1 MSKYFIFLQR
11 EIRFVNFKK
20 FLQVL
25 NRRHI
30 RVKVMQ
36 SIYALH
42 QKNSDDIEKEE
53 KFLLHSIDSIQDL
66 YLIMMSSLIEIR
78 KKEVVFLEAS
88 SKKHL
93 ASPEEKNPNR
103 KFVNNAVLQLL
114 EGSSSLSIA
123 LEKRKI
129 NNWSMNDDY
138 ILILLNEI
146 KQSSLYRNYMSS
158 KKRSF
163 EEDKEFVVD
172 MFTELIAPNEKLYEY
187 LEDNKLTWVD
197 DIPLVNT
204 QIQKQL
210 KQISEADE
218 FRVAKLYKDQE
229 DQEFVSLLFRKTVLN
244 EVELAKEYIDKT
256 PNWDAD
262 RIAEIDTIILKM
274 AICEF
279 LKFPSIPIKV
289 TINEY
294 LELAKEYSTPK
305 SSIFINGILDN
316 LVKEFQNEN
325 KIQKTGRGLIQN

>member
-1 MSKYFIFLQR
+1 M
-11 EIRFVNFKK
+11 
-20 FLQVL
+20 L

-36 SIYALH
+36 SIYAMH
-42 QKNSDDIEKEE
+42 QKSSDDIEKEE
-53 KFLLHSIDSIQDL
+53 KFLRQSIDNIKDL
-66 YLIMMSSLIEIR
+66 YLIMLTSMTEIR
-78 KKEVVFLEAS
+78 KKEIVFLDAS

-93 ASPEEKNPNR
+93 ATPEEKNPNK

-114 EGSSSLSIA
+114 EENSSLNSA

-138 ILILLNEI
+138 ILILLNGI
-146 KQSSLYRNYMSS
+146 KQSKLFEKYMSTNKS
-158 KKRSF
+158 SF
-163 EEDKEFVVD
+163 EEDKQFVID

-187 LEDNKLTWVD
+187 LEDDKLTWID

-204 QIQKQL
+204 QIVKQL
-210 KQISEADE
+210 QQISEKSD
-218 FRVAKLYKDQE
+218 FNVPKLYKDEE
-229 DQEFVSLLFRKTVLN
+229 DKEFVSSLFRKTVLN
-244 EVELAKEYIDKT
+244 EVELAKQYIDKT

-279 LKFPSIPIKV
+279 FKFPSIPIKV

-294 LELAKEYSTPK
+294 LEIAKEYSTPK

-316 LVKEFQNEN
+316 LVKEFQTQN
-325 KIQKTGRGLIQN
+325 KIVKTGRGLM

>member
-262 RIAEIDTIILKM
+262 RIAEIDTIILKL